1 MRTRKTQKYDEI
13 LSPIQLQAIDG
24 LMLGE
29 KLVHLSKRLDIPYD
43 TLWRWTKNEIFAGE
57 LNRRKR
63 ELVEASQSRI
73 LSASRMAIDTLIEGM
88 RDPDPNIKIR
98 CAQTILSRLPAIELP
113 PVTDWEDK
121 IRQRAEN
128 LANADDASDDPAI
141 GELLESL
148 GVSDFIKKSN
158 QYHQELLDTAIDGL
172 KA

>member
-1 MRTRKTQKYDEI
+1 MPRKTQKYDEI

-73 LSASRMAIDTLIEGM
+73 LVASQMAVNTLIEGM
-88 RDPDPNIKIR
+88 RDPDPNIRVR

-113 PVTDWEDK
+113 PATDWEVKMRERVEDLAS
-121 IRQRAEN
+121 AE
-128 LANADDASDDPAI
+128 DASDDPATL
-141 GELLESL
+141 ELLESL
-148 GVSDFIKKSN
+148 GVFKDLEKAD
-158 QYHQELLDTAIDGL
+158 QYHQKLMEKAINDL
-172 KA
+172 RS